1 MRNYTDAR
9 IYVLDNDQYNLL
21 LINELLKEAGFR
33 NTQEFLKAESLL
45 RKLGEDI
52 PDIILSDIMMP
63 EMNGYQLCEKV
74 KSVKEWR
81 NVPIIMITAADMHN
95 SEPLRQSFEAGASDF
110 LKKPIDEIELVMR
123 IKNALKVEWQRQE
136 LQKALSEVKT
146 LQGLLP
152 ICSYCKKIRDDKNYW
167 QEIESYIA
175 SHSSAEFSHSIC
187 PDCMEKHIKPQMEEL
202 EGE

>member
-45 RKLGEDI
+45 KKLKEDI

-95 SEPLRQSFEAGASDF
+95 SEPLRQSFESRCIRF
-110 LKKPIDEIELVMR
+110 P
-123 IKNALKVEWQRQE
+123 
-136 LQKALSEVKT
+136 QKT
-146 LQGLLP
+146 
-152 ICSYCKKIRDDKNYW
+152 YR
-167 QEIESYIA
+167 
-175 SHSSAEFSHSIC
+175 
-187 PDCMEKHIKPQMEEL
+187 
-202 EGE
+202 